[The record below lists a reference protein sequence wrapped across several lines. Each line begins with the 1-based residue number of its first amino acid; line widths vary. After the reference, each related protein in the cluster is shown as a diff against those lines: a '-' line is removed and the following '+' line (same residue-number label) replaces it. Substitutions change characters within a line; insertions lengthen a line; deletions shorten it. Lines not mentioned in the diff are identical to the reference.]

1 MTFKIELS
9 RPPLKVTF
17 EAPSIDEAA
26 TVLTDN
32 GDRLAEMFGIP
43 ALSHVAG
50 LSDNDDAPEEAE
62 QQTTDAAPATA
73 PAAAKRRGRPAKN
86 AEAASAAPAAAPPV
100 PSTAPTTP
108 PAPVVANAPAPIPVP
123 PVATAAPAA
132 TPPDTTP
139 NANGIPNFL
148 DRTGNAAPPPVP
160 PAVAPPVVP
169 PAAPVP
175 GGVLA
180 QKIVA
185 DLKRRAAGSP
195 DQGKGLV
202 DWLAGPG
209 IGLVVA
215 GASFDEACA
224 VINMTT
230 DDKLQSVAGLL
241 GVAS

>member
-73 PAAAKRRGRPAKN
+73 PAAKRRGRPAKN
-86 AEAASAAPAAAPPV
+86 AEAAPAAPVVA
-100 PSTAPTTP
+100 APTTP
-108 PAPVVANAPAPIPVP
+108 PPVPPATVVANAPAPVPV
-123 PVATAAPAA
+123 
-132 TPPDTTP
+132 PPDTTP
-139 NANGIPNFL
+139 NAGGIPAFL
-148 DRTGNAAPPPVP
+148 DRNANAAPPVP

-241 GVAS
+241 GVA